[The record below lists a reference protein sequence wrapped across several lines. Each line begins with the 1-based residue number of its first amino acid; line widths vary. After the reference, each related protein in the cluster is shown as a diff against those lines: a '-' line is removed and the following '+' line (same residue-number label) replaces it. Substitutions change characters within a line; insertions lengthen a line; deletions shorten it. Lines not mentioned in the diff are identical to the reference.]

1 MSSPSLGTASGG
13 ARPKDI
19 MHSSSARRPRS
30 REPLAAK
37 VPEITALFWVIK
49 IVTTGMGE
57 ATSDYLA
64 SVSLVVAGVVGFVG
78 FCVALWLQLRTRR
91 YVAPVYW
98 FAVVMVAV
106 FGTMAADGLHVGL
119 AVPYIAS
126 TTFYALVLALVFV
139 LWYRSEGTLSIHSI
153 VTRRRETYYWI
164 TVFVTFALGTAT
176 GDLTAMTLH
185 LGFLASGL
193 MFAVLITV
201 PLIAWWRFGLNSVAA
216 FWFAYVLTRP
226 LGASFADWLGKS
238 HALSGLNLGDGTVSG
253 VASIIIIALVSYVA
267 ITRNDIQQPTTPELA
282 PDLTQ
287 DLTQAPRSDPA
298 SAFSQP
304 PERPPSRIR

>member
-1 MSSPSLGTASGG
+1 
-13 ARPKDI
+13 
-19 MHSSSARRPRS
+19 MHSSPARRSRS

-64 SVSLVVAGVVGFVG
+64 SVSLVVAGVVGFAG

-119 AVPYIAS
+119 AVPYAAS
-126 TTFYALVLALVFV
+126 TTFYALVLAIVFV

-185 LGFLASGL
+185 LGFLASGI

-201 PLIAWWRFGLNSVAA
+201 PLVAWWRFRLNPVAA

-238 HALSGLNLGDGTVSG
+238 HALSGLNLGDGPVSG
-253 VASIIIIALVSYVA
+253 VASIIIIVLVSYVA
-267 ITRNDIQQPTTPELA
+267 ITRHDIQQPTA
-282 PDLTQ
+282 PDL
-287 DLTQAPRSDPA
+287 APRLSQDPGPDPA
-298 SAFSQP
+298 TAFSQP
-304 PERPPSRIR
+304 PERPSSRIR